1 MMTFLHIIKKIEMS
15 NFKDFSEKAAKDNE
29 SAEPTPE
36 ISTQTPDEVKQ
47 DEKSPT
53 PHEPQNKS

>member
-1 MMTFLHIIKKIEMS
+1 MTFLHIIKKIEMS
-15 NFKDFSEKAAKDNE
+15 NFKDFYEKATKDNE

-36 ISTQTPDEVKQ
+36 ISTQTLDELKQ

>member
-1 MMTFLHIIKKIEMS
+1 MS

-53 PHEPQNKS
+53 PHDDVC

>member
-1 MMTFLHIIKKIEMS
+1 MS
-15 NFKDFSEKAAKDNE
+15 NFKDFSKKATKDNN
-29 SAEPTPE
+29 SAEPAPE

>member
-1 MMTFLHIIKKIEMS
+1 MS
-15 NFKDFSEKAAKDNE
+15 NFKDFSEKATKDNDTI
-29 SAEPTPE
+29 EPTPE
-36 ISTQTPDEVKQ
+36 ISPQTPDEVKQ